1 MGKNGD
7 FRFLATQFKWNIS
20 SDTVAQY
27 VLAVSL
33 HHLEPFW
40 IGDESCICSVTCV
53 VCWGCITY
61 LDHESSWPLG
71 KITYLDRNIGMGHI
85 LPTLIGVSKL
95 QGINEKSDMTVND
108 FVSVYFKLD
117 LPWHGLRHTKLTRIT
132 AWAQETWNTY
142 TCGLCCASIKQIVV
156 LF

>member
-1 MGKNGD
+1 MEISG
-7 FRFLATQFKWNIS
+7 FRQHNS
-20 SDTVAQY
+20 SEHFEWYCSSICFSRITT
-27 VLAVSL
+27 
-33 HHLEPFW
+33 PFGSIW
-40 IGDESCICSVTCV
+40 KRDESCICSVTCV

-71 KITYLDRNIGMGHI
+71 KITYPDRDIGMGHI